1 MRAKAQCRP
10 RMRSSLGRRHRRRSQ
25 EVVTHRRWR
34 RAPRN
39 AGSYPAGVVSQP
51 VADGARPMQGHSKS
65 HQQRILR
72 LQKLPQCMLSTLRL
86 IAVRSA
92 PHWSAAEVCSMQQ
105 QGHAGRPAP
114 AAKPERKQDLG
125 AARDEADDAGVG
137 HAPGR
142 AARAAPAA
150 AGPARRAARL
160 AVLGAP
166 AAGGRRVRGPG
177 CASASA
183 QSKTIQRV
191 ALRPPA
197 QNAGNDVQHAGAQAA
212 SSHTTKS
219 RQRLFRVHPSWSSWQ
234 SIGARRRRTS
244 YRRHGRRHAA
254 DESALARACRRR
266 HGPQAA
272 QWRPPGTAAGSRR
285 PGAALT
291 RRRRQG

>member
-1 MRAKAQCRP
+1 VTGAVRGTAADARTACPRARVLARARRGRRMRAKAQCRP

-92 PHWSAAEVCSMQQ
+92 PPWSAAEVRSMQQ

-125 AARDEADDAGVG
+125 AARDEADDAGIG

-150 AGPARRAARL
+150 ARPARRAARP
-160 AVLGAP
+160 AVLGTP
-166 AAGGRRVRGPG
+166 AAGDRRVRGRGAPAHLRNQRAPSTWR
-177 CASASA
+177 CA
-183 QSKTIQRV
+183 
-191 ALRPPA
+191 
-197 QNAGNDVQHAGAQAA
+197 
-212 SSHTTKS
+212 
-219 RQRLFRVHPSWSSWQ
+219 RQRRMLVM
-234 SIGARRRRTS
+234 I
-244 YRRHGRRHAA
+244 
-254 DESALARACRRR
+254 
-266 HGPQAA
+266 
-272 QWRPPGTAAGSRR
+272 
-285 PGAALT
+285 
-291 RRRRQG
+291 